1 MGAGRRRHQRSR
13 RSGPLRQT
21 NPICPAPVGKGAG
34 RRGRTHLRR
43 RRQSPQT
50 KPMPP
55 GRNEGQVLCGRRVM
69 TNRARKRP
77 RQNKANSR
85 TDSREQGS
93 ASLPVPPTGP
103 IVQNKANLPS
113 SRGNGRGLARSSMAA
128 PLGQGVRNKA
138 NSRTD
143 RTGHGTARLPG
154 PPVGPIVR
162 NKANSPRAAWRASTL
177 WNKSYNEL
185 DLQRASEKQS
195 QFPGSGRRE
204 GSGIRHRVPVTPP
217 GPATGECCCFFAVQ
231 WVG

>member
-1 MGAGRRRHQRSR
+1 MR
-13 RSGPLRQT
+13 
-21 NPICPAPVGKGAG
+21 
-34 RRGRTHLRR
+34 
-43 RRQSPQT
+43 QT
-50 KPMPP
+50 KPIPP
-55 GRNEGQVLCGRRVM
+55 ERHAGQVLCGRRVM